1 MCMYMCVY
9 VCTREY
15 EHVCICVHVCVCT
28 CVNVYMCVYVHVTCV
43 YVYMCV
49 YIHVCMCTCVCLYTA
64 PERDPRRRWG
74 ACHVGDTP
82 SAESE
87 MCTYMYVQLCVVV
100 YVCVSVCTSIC
111 VCVHVYVCT
120 RHQKKNPRW
129 RRRVRH
135 VQDRRSVELKELR
148 ACPPRGFPCVA
159 QYLSQHLHIIN
170 QTRHTYECVHSH
182 V

>member
-1 MCMYMCVY
+1 M
-9 VCTREY
+9 
-15 EHVCICVHVCVCT
+15 
-28 CVNVYMCVYVHVTCV
+28 YVHVDTAYCI
-43 YVYMCV
+43 MCV

-170 QTRHTYECVHSH
+170 QTRHSYECVHSH